1 MLHPRLHPFSAQHIQ
16 CPKWVN
22 QNLEQASLGN
32 IPFWNYCSSKKIYV
46 NLSTDPSRQ
55 HCLGA
60 VFYAKSKGCLQSNI
74 RFQFLALHADGQTL
88 LLKFLCPPWSPLFGE
103 IKEPLSENATPFS
116 GPLRLEHSN
125 RTRKWM
131 LHVPKIRSDSL
142 ELESGSISISQ
153 NLAVNMSQ
161 NFRIMVCPVQVKV
174 MFCLFTDTSEH
185 FSDCYKNN
193 VNLLSVNTTAIYL
206 LSHFKLQSLFVLWI
220 FSICGKYQ
228 CNFSRASNKTL
239 QI

>member
-1 MLHPRLHPFSAQHIQ
+1 MDAACAQ
-16 CPKWVN
+16 N
-22 QNLEQASLGN
+22 Q
-32 IPFWNYCSSKKIYV
+32 V
-46 NLSTDPSRQ
+46 RQ
-55 HCLGA
+55 LGA
-60 VFYAKSKGCLQSNI
+60 
-74 RFQFLALHADGQTL
+74 
-88 LLKFLCPPWSPLFGE
+88 
-103 IKEPLSENATPFS
+103 
-116 GPLRLEHSN
+116 
-125 RTRKWM
+125 RKWINIHQSK
-131 LHVPKIRSDSL
+131 LGC
-142 ELESGSISISQ
+142 EYESKFQ
-153 NLAVNMSQ
+153 NYGMSSSSE
-161 NFRIMVCPVQVKV
+161 V